1 MSDRSTDLFRAEA
14 LSHHRDGSQGGGD
27 VLRISPEWIPA
38 AYWLLLLVIAVAG
51 AYGTFGTLTEYAS
64 GPAVIR
70 VEGRAS
76 VTAPGEGTVAR
87 VDVQPGQR
95 VAAGAVLVT
104 LYLADRAAELE
115 RMNRELDLQ
124 MIRFLRD
131 PADQA
136 ARSSLTTLR
145 AERQLAETRFEE
157 QQLHAPH
164 SGIVSDVRI
173 RTGQHLTAG
182 DPVLSLLGDDTR
194 WTVVAMLPGHAR
206 PLLQP
211 GTRMRLELTGF
222 RYVYRQVVIQSVG
235 DEIVGPAE
243 VRQYLG
249 KEIAD
254 AVPVDGPAVLVK
266 AQLSSNT
273 FQAEGRSLSYYEGM
287 LGTVDAHLSRQPILL
302 SLIPA
307 LKSLFRRGDA

>member
-1 MSDRSTDLFRAEA
+1 M
-14 LSHHRDGSQGGGD
+14 
-27 VLRISPEWIPA
+27 
-38 AYWLLLLVIAVAG
+38 
-51 AYGTFGTLTEYAS
+51 
-64 GPAVIR
+64 
-70 VEGRAS
+70 
-76 VTAPGEGTVAR
+76 
-87 VDVQPGQR
+87 
-95 VAAGAVLVT
+95 LVT

-145 AERQLAETRFEE
+145 AERQLAQTRFEE
-157 QQLHAPH
+157 QRLNAPH
-164 SGIVSDVRI
+164 AGIVSDVRI
-173 RTGQHLTAG
+173 RPGQHLTPG

-211 GTRMRLELTGF
+211 GTQMRLELTGY
-222 RYVYRQVVIQSVG
+222 RYAYREVVIQSVG

-266 AQLSSNT
+266 AQLPSNT
-273 FQAEGRSLSYYEGM
+273 FQADGRSLSYYEGM
-287 LGTVDAHLSRQPILL
+287 LGTVDAHLGRQPILL

-307 LKSLFRRGDA
+307 LKSLFRRGDS